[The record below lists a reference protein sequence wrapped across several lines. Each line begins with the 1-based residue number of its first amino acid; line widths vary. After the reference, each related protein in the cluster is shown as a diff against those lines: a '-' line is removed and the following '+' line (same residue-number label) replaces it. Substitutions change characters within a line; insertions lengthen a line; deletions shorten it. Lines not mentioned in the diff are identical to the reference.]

1 MLGAKAIRLLKST
14 AWCGRIANCQPG
26 GRTGERNMFM
36 EGFFGVLLSN

>member
-14 AWCGRIANCQPG
+14 AWCANCQPG